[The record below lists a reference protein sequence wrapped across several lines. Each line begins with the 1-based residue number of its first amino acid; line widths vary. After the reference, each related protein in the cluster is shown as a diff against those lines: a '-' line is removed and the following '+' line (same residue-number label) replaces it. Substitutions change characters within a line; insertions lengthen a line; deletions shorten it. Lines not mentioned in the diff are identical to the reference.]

1 MFNSIFIRAF
11 GLRCVTWTCGNACC
25 YALWVSHAVPPYI
38 PLLGP
43 LHSGIRMHTDV
54 PDPVPQNNVFVR
66 TSTLPLLWWNV
77 AFSCI
82 FKIMRSRLVENNQ
95 RIYACNRGDT
105 SKSFA
110 SCCARTFQKDAG
122 ACEAPSKKRML
133 DTGSETKKIAPMAF
147 KLDWTWIELF
157 LADHVHQEML
167 QQATSQF
174 QQILRN
180 IAEQIAVQPYAHTS
194 DMLFQWSHAP
204 LASPVVIFSS
214 EDRLH
219 LRVVGGP
226 PSYTWFPVACTCKH
240 AWGMITCNIAI
251 ANAFH
256 TAWNAFG
263 CAHLPGVTLSQLVV
277 ACRLSMV
284 KRYTWCFILCKL
296 PVAFMCRHLRRSATS
311 NSWIMVPAA
320 HHATFKLLGAPL
332 HGTHSRLR
340 ISAATLVKFTCVS
353 THVWCCLHCV
363 H

>member
-1 MFNSIFIRAF
+1 
-11 GLRCVTWTCGNACC
+11 
-25 YALWVSHAVPPYI
+25 
-38 PLLGP
+38 
-43 LHSGIRMHTDV
+43 
-54 PDPVPQNNVFVR
+54 
-66 TSTLPLLWWNV
+66 
-77 AFSCI
+77 
-82 FKIMRSRLVENNQ
+82 MRSRLVENNQ

-167 QQATSQF
+167 QQATSRF

-194 DMLFQWSHAP
+194 DMLFQWRHAP

-226 PSYTWFPVACTCKH
+226 PSYTWFPVACTCK
-240 AWGMITCNIAI
+240 ILQTCLGND
-251 ANAFH
+251 
-256 TAWNAFG
+256 
-263 CAHLPGVTLSQLVV
+263 HLQYCNS
-277 ACRLSMV
+277 
-284 KRYTWCFILCKL
+284 KR
-296 PVAFMCRHLRRSATS
+296 
-311 NSWIMVPAA
+311 
-320 HHATFKLLGAPL
+320 
-332 HGTHSRLR
+332 
-340 ISAATLVKFTCVS
+340 VS
-353 THVWCCLHCV
+353 HCV
-363 H
+363 KCIWMCAPAWCHTKSTCGCMPVKHD